1 MIKMTMLGRDSG
13 RHSHSLSFEL
23 HLHWR
28 HIITITIIIFLGRR
42 HRRYCVGARTP
53 HRGDIT
59 IMIIVLIAHRHHG
72 QIKGFLAS
80 HGHRATSAS
89 EVYALLR
96 LLLPHLLRGSQ
107 KMSSSQ
113 RSDERHEPDHHG
125 RHHMYITL
133 SSMMHLLLF
142 IDIGNE
148 TVISAADVQHQ
159 QCSEQFV
166 TICDVTKS

>member
-13 RHSHSLSFEL
+13 RHSHSLSFKL

-96 LLLPHLLRGSQ
+96 LLLPHLRRGSFLC
-107 KMSSSQ
+107 SSSPSLSPSPAHGTGTGTGSSITR
-113 RSDERHEPDHHG
+113 RSRRGGDDG
-125 RHHMYITL
+125 A
-133 SSMMHLLLF
+133 
-142 IDIGNE
+142 GAA
-148 TVISAADVQHQ
+148 AADAWRASRWAMVWDGQD
-159 QCSEQFV
+159 V
-166 TICDVTKS
+166 VTKTLHRC